1 MSEPTATVTAKTTK
15 KAAAQPTIVN
25 VGPVLN
31 PPSSARQVRF
41 YQLLVAARKQWF
53 MDALSDALGQ
63 LEQRVIKE
71 QVGQYV
77 PDDVQ
82 KILAAAGLRDEHV
95 FPVPAVVEKKPSL
108 VGYYRLLLGAPQK
121 GFYKTSTGMGRFR
134 GMEELGTMSKRVQP
148 FIPDFCRAMVKPLA
162 DLVRQMPKITE
173 RDLRELPL
181 LTFGSQLQGSNNT
194 QIGKAAMQ
202 EVFVAVTEI
211 VKNHIIEP
219 PIKLTASQREKKLF
233 LRNAS
238 GRAVVITLSH
248 DPDLCVQELME
259 NNRPNSK
266 VAIEVKG
273 GTDVSNAHNRAGE
286 AEKSHQKAR
295 KFGFAEFWTIIS
307 KKGLEAHKL
316 RAESPTT
323 NRWYDVAEVL
333 ARKGE
338 DWDDFRQ
345 RLAGACGIP
354 AN

>member
-1 MSEPTATVTAKTTK
+1 VMAKSTK
-15 KAAAQPTIVN
+15 KAALESTTANTALA
-25 VGPVLN
+25 LN
-31 PPSSARQVRF
+31 PPGSARQVRF
-41 YQLLVAARKQWF
+41 YQLLVAARTQWF
-53 MDALSDALGQ
+53 IDALSDALGQ
-63 LEQRVIKE
+63 LEQKVVKG
-71 QVGQYV
+71 QVGEYV
-77 PDDVQ
+77 PEDVQ

-95 FPVPAVVEKKPSL
+95 FPVPATIEKKPSL
-108 VGYYRLLLGAPQK
+108 IGYYRLLLGAPQK
-121 GFYKTSTGMGRFR
+121 SFYKGSTGMGRFKV
-134 GMEELGTMSKRVQP
+134 MEELGTVSKKVRP
-148 FIPDFCRAMVKPLA
+148 FIPDFCRAMAKPLA
-162 DLVRQMPKITE
+162 ELVRQIPKITE

-194 QIGKAAMQ
+194 RIGKAAMQ
-202 EVFVAVTEI
+202 EVFFAVAEI
-211 VKNHIIEP
+211 VRNHIIDP
-219 PIKLTASQREKKLF
+219 PVKLAASQREKKLF

-238 GRAVVITLSH
+238 GRTVVITLSH

-259 NNRPNSK
+259 DGRPNSK

-286 AEKSHQKAR
+286 AEKSHQKA
-295 KFGFAEFWTIIS
+295 KGFGFAEFWTIIS

-316 RAESPTT
+316 QAESPTT

-333 ARKGE
+333 ARKGK

>member
-1 MSEPTATVTAKTTK
+1 MTAKNTK
-15 KAAAQPTIVN
+15 QAAVENATASAPLA
-25 VGPVLN
+25 LN

-41 YQLLVAARKQWF
+41 YQLLVAARRQWF

-63 LEQRVIKE
+63 LEQRVVKDQIS
-71 QVGQYV
+71 GYV
-77 PDDVQ
+77 PEDVQ

-95 FPVPAVVEKKPSL
+95 FPVPAIIEKKPSL
-108 VGYYRLLLGAPQK
+108 IGYYRLLLGAPQK
-121 GFYKTSTGMGRFR
+121 SFYKGPTGMGRFK
-134 GMEELGTMSKRVQP
+134 GMEELGTTSKRAKP
-148 FIPDFCRAMVKPLA
+148 FIPDFCRAMAKPLA
-162 DLVRQMPKITE
+162 DLVRQIPSITE
-173 RDLRELPL
+173 RDLHELPL

-194 QIGKAAMQ
+194 QIGKTAME

-211 VKNHIIEP
+211 VKKHLIEP
-219 PIKLTASQREKKLF
+219 PVKLSASQKEKKLF
-233 LRNAS
+233 LKNAS
-238 GRAVVITLSH
+238 GRTVVITLSH

-295 KFGFAEFWTIIS
+295 KIGFAEFWTIIS

-316 RAESPTT
+316 QAESPTT

>member
-1 MSEPTATVTAKTTK
+1 VIAKIIK
-15 KAAAQPTIVN
+15 KDAVESAAV
-25 VGPVLN
+25 PVSLTLN

-41 YQLLVAARKQWF
+41 YQLLVAARTQWF
-53 MDALSDALGQ
+53 MDALSDALRQ
-63 LEQRVIKE
+63 LEQKVVKNQIVE
-71 QVGQYV
+71 YV
-77 PDDVQ
+77 PEDVQ

-95 FPVPAVVEKKPSL
+95 FPVPAVLEKKPSL
-108 VGYYRLLLGAPQK
+108 IGYYRLLLGAPQK
-121 GFYKTSTGMGRFR
+121 SFYKGSTGMGRFK
-134 GMEELGTMSKRVQP
+134 GMEELGTMSRKVQS
-148 FIPDFCRAMVKPLA
+148 FVPDFCRAMAKPLA
-162 DLVRQMPKITE
+162 DLVRQIPGITE
-173 RDLRELPL
+173 RDLHELPL

-194 QIGKAAMQ
+194 QIGKTAMQ
-202 EVFVAVTEI
+202 EVFVAVTEV

-219 PIKLTASQREKKLF
+219 PVKLATSQREKKLF

-238 GRAVVITLSH
+238 GRTVVIALSH

-259 NNRPNSK
+259 NGRPNSK

-307 KKGLEAHKL
+307 KKGLELHKL
-316 RAESPTT
+316 QSESPTT

-333 ARKGE
+333 ARKGA
-338 DWDDFRQ
+338 DWEDFRQ

-354 AN
+354 VN